1 MWMDAAQRRKDALSC
16 PACGGFCRGF
26 GQPHRQLGLFFLYN
40 FPNRIAKYP
49 VRVRH
54 TGRPAVHVSRKF
66 LHTGCAAPGSMQGG
80 AASEMEDQHSDN

>member
-16 PACGGFCRGF
+16 PPAAAFAEVSDSPTGNWGS
-26 GQPHRQLGLFFLYN
+26 FFLYN